1 MAEVQEANNPQPSR
15 VSPPTQTRRRSK
27 LGFTSEKKIADDE
40 FMAAAI
46 GDTEWLRQS
55 LRNNRGG
62 INYDKSVSY
71 LFVKENDSEHLYHDS

>member
-1 MAEVQEANNPQPSR
+1 MLHLRIQELTGRGGNDNNNNSG
-15 VSPPTQTRRRSK
+15 SPAPLPRRRTK

-55 LRNNRGG
+55 LRNNRGA
-62 INYDKSVSY
+62 INFDKNVS
-71 LFVKENDSEHLYHDS
+71 HLV